1 MFPIVLQDGDTFLQE
16 PIGSDVPALPWPP
29 PLTDTELVRP
39 EAGLARIGQKPDVG
53 GPGLAEAGPAAEAVS
68 RSQA

>member
-39 EAGLARIGQKPDVG
+39 EAGLARIGQNRTW
-53 GPGLAEAGPAAEAVS
+53 AV
-68 RSQA
+68 RDWQKRDRRRKR